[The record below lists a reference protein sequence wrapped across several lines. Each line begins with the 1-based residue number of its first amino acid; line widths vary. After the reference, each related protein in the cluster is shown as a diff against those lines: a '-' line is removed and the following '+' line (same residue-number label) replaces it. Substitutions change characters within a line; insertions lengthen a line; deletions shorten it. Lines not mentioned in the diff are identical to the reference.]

1 MLHLSVGTLLVY
13 GNNVCLWECSLC
25 LWEYSLSTG
34 MPKQPE
40 PIGKQ
45 LLYKKNYWKLVVLQ
59 DAQSVSVNAVY
70 LWE

>member
-1 MLHLSVGTLLVY
+1 
-13 GNNVCLWECSLC
+13 
-25 LWEYSLSTG
+25 